1 MSTAVGLS
9 FQLTA
14 SSVGMSQGVNDAA
27 TQLGKLGASAKK
39 AAADLSVLKTI
50 EIGRAFIS
58 SIQSIS
64 STFGN
69 YVSGID
75 KSVESTSNLSRELGI
90 SFEQLSQ
97 LQLAAKLSGS
107 STDDLARAFTKAQ
120 VTITKAAAGGKEAV
134 QALSAIGLSAADFQG
149 LSSSEQ
155 FTLIANAISGITD
168 PAQRA
173 AAAVAI
179 FGKSGAELLP
189 VFRELGGNL
198 GQAQELLA
206 KFNGGISAA
215 QAEQVNAIGDAFD
228 KVGAAIQIV
237 ATQALAALS
246 PALTQASNEFITF
259 LASLDIA
266 AVAQTASAAIEAL
279 AGGLQLAYSV
289 ASVLSPIA
297 GALAK
302 FIQFIGDNSQGAAI
316 GLAAAAGAL
325 VAYQV
330 ACVASTIATVGLGTA
345 IRTLLASTG
354 IGALVVGLGLL
365 AGAAIEYAVSS
376 KSAADAAGTSTA
388 SIQQQTEAAT
398 AESKRLA
405 AETAAT
411 IKQSFGAAEDAA
423 TKAAAEA
430 KRASDAARREADSS
444 IQRLITDQQ
453 FGGDSQRYAAAQ
465 AVLSINADIKRTE
478 EEIAAAR
485 AAGDQNAV
493 NAAALRLSQ
502 LDQAKKR
509 EEDIASGAAKAAK
522 ERLKLEADYAKA
534 REAFDQK
541 RLAALARP
549 STELL
554 NLEDTRTASGYAA
567 LQRFSQ
573 DQQDDPALEEYRKQ
587 LKELQAIRRKIGEVG
602 QAADTVDILG
612 G

>member
-1 MSTAVGLS
+1 MATAVGLS

-14 SSVGMSQGVNDAA
+14 SAVGMTKGLGDAA
-27 TQLGKLGASAKK
+27 AQLGKLGAAAQK
-39 AAADLSVLKTI
+39 AANDIGVLKTL
-50 EIGRAFIS
+50 EIGRTFIS
-58 SIQSIS
+58 SVQSLGASFGSYIS
-64 STFGN
+64 G
-69 YVSGID
+69 VEQ
-75 KSVESTSNLSRELGI
+75 SVESTSNLARELGI
-90 SFEQLSQ
+90 TYGELTAI
-97 LQLAAKLSGS
+97 QLAAQLSGAS
-107 STDDLARAFTKAQ
+107 AESLGKAFTKAQ

-155 FTLIANAISGITD
+155 FTLIANAINGITD

-179 FGKSGAELLP
+179 FGRSGAELLP

-266 AVAQTASAAIEAL
+266 AVADTAAAAIQAV
-279 AGGLQLAYSV
+279 ASGLQIAYTV
-289 ASVLSPIA
+289 ASVLSPIM
-297 GALAK
+297 GALGK
-302 FIQFIGDNSQGAAI
+302 FIQFIGDNSQGAAV
-316 GLAAAAGAL
+316 GLGVAAGAL
-325 VAYQV
+325 VAYQI
-330 ACVASTIATVGLGTA
+330 AAVASTIATTGLGVA
-345 IRTLLASTG
+345 IRSLLASTG

-365 AGAAIEYAVSS
+365 AGAVIEYAVSS
-376 KSAADAAGTSTA
+376 KSAEEAAGTSTA
-388 SIQQQTEAAT
+388 TIEQQTAAAT
-398 AESKRLA
+398 AEAKRMA
-405 AETAAT
+405 AETAGA
-411 IKQSFGAAEDAA
+411 IAGSFGTAEDAA
-423 TKAAAEA
+423 KKAAAEA

-444 IQRLITDQQ
+444 IQRLVTEQQ
-453 FGGDSQRYAAAQ
+453 FGGDSQRYSAAQ
-465 AVLSINADIKRTE
+465 AVLAIQADIKRTE

-485 AAGDQNAV
+485 ESGDQDALAAGTR
-493 NAAALRLSQ
+493 RLAQ
-502 LDQAKKR
+502 LDQAMAR
-509 EEDIASGAAKAAK
+509 EEEIASGARKAA
-522 ERLKLEADYAKA
+522 EQRLKLEADYAKA
-534 REAFDQK
+534 RQAFDER

-554 NLEDTRTASGYAA
+554 KLEDTRTASGYEA

-573 DQQDDPALEEYRKQ
+573 DQSQDPALEEYRKQ
-587 LKELQAIRRKIGEVG
+587 LRELQKIRAAIENNEAGAE
-602 QAADTVDILG
+602 TVDILG
-612 G
+612 A

>member
-1 MSTAVGLS
+1 MATIALGFNIS
-9 FQLTA
+9 A
-14 SSVGMSQGVNDAA
+14 SATGMAQGVNAA
-27 TQLGKLGASAKK
+27 AVELEKLGYAAKK
-39 AAADLSVLKTI
+39 TAADVGVLKTLS
-50 EIGRAFIS
+50 IGRAFVDGIRT
-58 SIQSIS
+58 IA

-69 YVSGID
+69 YAG
-75 KSVESTSNLSRELGI
+75 SVLQATESTSNLSRELGI
-90 SFEQLSQ
+90 SYNELTAI
-97 LQLAAKLSGS
+97 QLAAQLSGAS
-107 STDDLARAFTKAQ
+107 AESLGKAFTKAQ

-155 FTLIANAISGITD
+155 FTLIANAINGITD

-179 FGKSGAELLP
+179 FGRSGAELLP

-423 TKAAAEA
+423 GKAAAEA
-430 KRASDAARREADSS
+430 KRASDAARREADSA

-453 FGGDSQRYAAAQ
+453 FGGDAQRYAAAQ
-465 AVLSINADIKRTE
+465 AVQAINDDIRRTE
-478 EEIAAAR
+478 EEIEAAR
-485 AAGDQNAV
+485 ASGNQEALD
-493 NAAALRLSQ
+493 AATRRLAL
-502 LDQAKKR
+502 LDQAKAR
-509 EEDIASGAAKAAK
+509 EEEIASGARKAA
-522 ERLKLEADYAKA
+522 EQRLKLETDYAKA
-534 REAFDQK
+534 REAFDEK